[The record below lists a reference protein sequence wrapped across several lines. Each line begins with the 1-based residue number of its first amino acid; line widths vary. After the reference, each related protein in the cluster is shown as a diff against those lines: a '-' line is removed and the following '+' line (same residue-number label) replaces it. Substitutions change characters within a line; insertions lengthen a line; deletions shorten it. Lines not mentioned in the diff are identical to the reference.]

1 MRWLNILPLC
11 VSRLVGPAVIFL
23 LLSVQALADDCIPVG
38 TWARPSAHG
47 AVRASAREVLSSVS
61 KRSVV
66 LLGERHERAEHHR
79 WQLQTLAALLVQRD
93 DLVLGFEMFP
103 RRVQGVLD
111 RWVAGE
117 LSERE
122 FLEAADWTR
131 VWGFAAEHYLPL
143 FHFAR
148 LNRIPMLALNVER
161 SLIHAL
167 GRKGTDAV
175 PEAMREGIGT
185 PAAASPAYLRELYAI
200 YLKHPES
207 AKVAQDDPDFRRFVQ
222 GQLTWDR
229 AMAEAIRNA
238 LDGHRQRQVVAVMGR
253 GHTGQGAVPHQLR
266 DLGIADVAVLLPWE
280 RASECE
286 RLTPAIATAV
296 FGVEAP
302 RADAQQPERPQLG
315 VVLATAN
322 GSVVRIDRVVVG
334 SIAESAGLRSGDVLL
349 TVAGGAV
356 KTVSDVQRVVHR
368 QAPGTWL
375 PLRVRR
381 DGAEL
386 ELVAKFPPE

>member
-1 MRWLNILPLC
+1 
-11 VSRLVGPAVIFL
+11 VIFV

-38 TWARPSAHG
+38 TWAIPSAQG
-47 AVRASAREVLSSVS
+47 AVRASAREVLLSVS

-66 LLGERHERAEHHR
+66 LLGERHERADHHR
-79 WQLQTLAALLVQRD
+79 WQLQTLAGLLAQRD

-117 LSERE
+117 LSETE
-122 FLEAADWTR
+122 FLDAVDWAR
-131 VWGFAAEHYLPL
+131 VWGFATEHYLPL

-161 SLIHAL
+161 SLIRTLVRNGA
-167 GRKGTDAV
+167 DAV
-175 PEAMREGIGT
+175 PEAMREGVGP
-185 PAAASPAYLRELYAI
+185 PAAASPAYLRELYSS
-200 YLKHPES
+200 YLEHPEF
-207 AKVAQDDPDFRRFVQ
+207 AKVTQDDPDFLRFVQ

-238 LDGHRQRQVVAVMGR
+238 LAGHRQRQVVAVMGR

-266 DLGIADVAVLLPWE
+266 DLGIRDVAVLLPWE
-280 RASECE
+280 RTSECD
-286 RLTPAIATAV
+286 RLTPEIATAV
-296 FGVEAP
+296 FSVEAP
-302 RADAQQPERPQLG
+302 RATAKGPERPPLG
-315 VVLATAN
+315 VVLASAE
-322 GSVVRIDRVVVG
+322 GSAVRIDRVVAG

-349 TVAGGAV
+349 SVAGGAV
-356 KTVSDVQRVVHR
+356 KTVSDVQRAIFR

-375 PLRVRR
+375 PLRVSR
-381 DGAEL
+381 DGGEL

>member
-1 MRWLNILPLC
+1 MRRSTILPLC
-11 VSRLVGPAVIFL
+11 VSRSVGPVVIFV
-23 LLSVQALADDCIPVG
+23 LLSGQALADYCIPVG
-38 TWARPSAHG
+38 TWAIPSAHG
-47 AVRASAREVLSSVS
+47 AVRASAREVLLSVS

-79 WQLQTLAALLVQRD
+79 WQLQTLAGLLAQREN
-93 DLVLGFEMFP
+93 LVLGFEMFP

-117 LSERE
+117 LSETK

-131 VWGFAAEHYLPL
+131 VWGFATEHYLPL

-161 SLIHAL
+161 SLIRAL

-175 PEAMREGIGT
+175 PEAMREGVGP
-185 PAAASPAYLRELYAI
+185 PAAASPAYVRELYAI
-200 YLKHPES
+200 YLEHPES
-207 AKVAQDDPDFRRFVQ
+207 TKVTQDDPDFRRFVQ

-229 AMAEAIRNA
+229 AMAEAIRDA
-238 LDGHRQRQVVAVMGR
+238 IAGHPQRQVVAVMGR

-280 RASECE
+280 RTPECE
-286 RLTPAIATAV
+286 RLTPEIATAV
-296 FGVEAP
+296 FSVEAP
-302 RADAQQPERPQLG
+302 RAIAKLPERPRLG
-315 VVLATAN
+315 IVLKTTER
-322 GSVVRIDRVVVG
+322 SVVRIDRVVNG

-349 TVAGGAV
+349 KVAGGVV
-356 KTVSDVQRVVHR
+356 KAVSDVQRAVHR

-375 PLRVRR
+375 PLRVSR